1 MQIDVHRR
9 KVINILSNVHC
20 VSLVIL
26 RIKKRPTRYKVF
38 FLVIGEEWQ
47 DA

>member
-1 MQIDVHRR
+1 MQINVHKR
-9 KVINILSNVHC
+9 KVINISSNVHC

-38 FLVIGEEWQ
+38 FVIGEE
-47 DA
+47 